1 MAATV
6 ASTHLHW
13 FLLGDA
19 GGGTG
24 RDLGGVGGAGGVG
37 FCLHSVTSSFMVV
50 APFFLFTCDETS
62 CVCVASAMPALY
74 LSHGP
79 PQGWMDGFSC

>member
-13 FLLGDA
+13 FLVGDA

-24 RDLGGVGGAGGVG
+24 RDLGGVGEREELG
-37 FCLHSVTSSFMVV
+37 SV
-50 APFFLFTCDETS
+50 FT
-62 CVCVASAMPALY
+62 L
-74 LSHGP
+74 
-79 PQGWMDGFSC
+79 

>member
-6 ASTHLHW
+6 ASTHFHW
-13 FLLGDA
+13 FVLGDA

-37 FCLHSVTSSFMVV
+37 FWLHSVTSSFMVV
-50 APFFLFTCDETS
+50 APFFFSPVMRLPVSVWPQPC
-62 CVCVASAMPALY
+62 L
-74 LSHGP
+74 LSI
-79 PQGWMDGFSC
+79 